1 MTAGFIGRDQSLDT
15 PLRFMD
21 RTASKCRSTRASQVT
36 DLSSR
41 VCRLTILP
49 WSIRE
54 PGGKVVQ
61 SLLFFGV
68 RLVWVE
74 IILTGTAL
82 AKTFLAGIDGS
93 FELQVKLDQ
102 ISWTSLFLRCRS
114 EVE

>member
-1 MTAGFIGRDQSLDT
+1 M
-15 PLRFMD
+15 
-21 RTASKCRSTRASQVT
+21 SKYTYAIQVT

>member
-1 MTAGFIGRDQSLDT
+1 M
-15 PLRFMD
+15 
-21 RTASKCRSTRASQVT
+21 SKYTYTSQIT
-36 DLSSR
+36 DLFSR

-54 PGGKVVQ
+54 PCGKVVQ

-74 IILTGTAL
+74 IIFTGTTL
-82 AKTFLAGIDGS
+82 AETFLAGIDGS
-93 FELQVKLDQ
+93 FELQFKLDQ